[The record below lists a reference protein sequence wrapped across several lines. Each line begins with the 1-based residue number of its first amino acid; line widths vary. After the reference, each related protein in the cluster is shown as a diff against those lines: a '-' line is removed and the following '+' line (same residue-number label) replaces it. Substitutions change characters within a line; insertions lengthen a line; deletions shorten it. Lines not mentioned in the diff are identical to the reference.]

1 MDETFVEKI
10 REMYPILHA
19 KLNYITNERLLW
31 QMLKMELKSLI
42 IFYFK
47 DKAIKRK
54 NRECDIKERLEE
66 LDEKICHSEDLQN
79 IDECL
84 RNYKELKLELQSI
97 YDHKGKAAMFRSKC
111 RWIENGEKPTKYF
124 FNLEKRNY
132 NRKKIF
138 EQELED
144 GEVITDGKEI
154 LFAIETFCKELYS
167 SNMNDS
173 QHDFHHFIANV
184 NIPKLSDV
192 ERDEIEGHL
201 TYDECE
207 KALRSFDKGKSSG
220 EDAFTAEFYQFFF
233 DLVGP
238 DFFASLNSGYDKG
251 KLSIS
256 QRRGT
261 IPLIPKEDASLSLLQ
276 NWRPITL
283 LNVDYKIASK
293 AIANRL
299 EPLLPKLIH
308 PDQTGFIK
316 GRYIGENI
324 RLISDIM
331 DITLKHKI
339 PGILI
344 SLDFQKAF
352 DSLEW
357 PFMQRVLELFN
368 FGASIN
374 NWIKV
379 FYTDI
384 ESAVMNN
391 GFSTKWFQLSRGV
404 RQGCPLSPYLYI
416 LAAEMLSNK
425 VRQSPDVKGI
435 SIFGQEIKLG
445 QFADDTNFFCSDVTS
460 VENALS
466 IVKEFSRFSGLI
478 LNLKK
483 TKAM

>member
-1 MDETFVEKI
+1 MK
-10 REMYPILHA
+10 
-19 KLNYITNERLLW
+19 
-31 QMLKMELKSLI
+31 
-42 IFYFK
+42 
-47 DKAIKRK
+47 
-54 NRECDIKERLEE
+54 
-66 LDEKICHSEDLQN
+66 
-79 IDECL
+79 
-84 RNYKELKLELQSI
+84 
-97 YDHKGKAAMFRSKC
+97 
-111 RWIENGEKPTKYF
+111 
-124 FNLEKRNY
+124 
-132 NRKKIF
+132 
-138 EQELED
+138 
-144 GEVITDGKEI
+144 
-154 LFAIETFCKELYS
+154 
-167 SNMNDS
+167 
-173 QHDFHHFIANV
+173 
-184 NIPKLSDV
+184 KLSAP
-192 ERDEIEGHL
+192 L
-201 TYDECE
+201 TKE
-207 KALRSFDKGKSSG
+207 KLLAKMASQLNSTS
-220 EDAFTAEFYQFFF
+220 FFF

-238 DFFASLNSGYDKG
+238 DLAASRNSGYDKG

-261 IPLIPKEDASLSLLQ
+261 IPLIPKEGASLSLLQ

-283 LNVDYKIASK
+283 LNVDYKIATK
-293 AIANRL
+293 AIAKQL

-331 DITLKHKI
+331 DITLKRKI

-344 SLDFQKAF
+344 SLDCQKAF

-404 RQGCPLSPYLYI
+404 QQGCALSPYLYI
-416 LAAEMLSNK
+416 LAADMLSNK

-460 VENALS
+460 VENALN
-466 IVKEFSRFSGLI
+466 IINEFSRFSGLN

-483 TKAM
+483 TN